1 MTWIGIGNTIGRRRG
16 GATPPDAPTGL
27 AATVVSDSQIDLS
40 WDAVEGATSY
50 KVYYGTDG
58 VTFPYS
64 TTSTT
69 NSKNVTGLNAYTR
82 YYFKISALNGT
93 LEGDASDSV
102 NDWTAWKGVL
112 TSTGDGSGVSA
123 IRLYFQTTNVVATLD
138 GTGKFYS
145 DSGGT
150 TDESSTYTFVAG
162 DLRTRYLKVPSGTSN
177 LLIFAKGNWLKFGD
191 NISSGW
197 ESSTNAASLAFTL
210 TGMPVMTHLRI
221 TGTSTIT
228 DALPTG
234 LTFLHFYGAS
244 IAWTYNGALPT
255 GLTYLYFH
263 GASIAWTYNGA
274 LPTGLTYL
282 VLAGNSIAWTYNGA
296 LPTGLTY
303 LYFNGNSIA
312 WTYNGAL
319 PTGLTHLHFYGNSIA
334 WTYNGAL
341 PTGLTYLYFNGN
353 SIAWT
358 YNGALP
364 TGLTFLRLEGNSIAW
379 TYNGA
384 LPTGLT
390 YLVLA
395 GNSIAWTGLDIGNN
409 GNITSFNLIN
419 YRITK
424 MSSADMVTLLTQM
437 KNRTGSLPATVTIN
451 DYADYAS
458 PPSEVTDA
466 VAALKAAKSITTV
479 NLGA

>member
-255 GLTYLYFH
+255 GLTYLYF
-263 GASIAWTYNGA
+263 N
-274 LPTGLTYL
+274 
-282 VLAGNSIAWTYNGA
+282 
-296 LPTGLTY
+296 
-303 LYFNGNSIA
+303 
-312 WTYNGAL
+312 
-319 PTGLTHLHFYGNSIA
+319 
-334 WTYNGAL
+334 
-341 PTGLTYLYFNGN
+341 
-353 SIAWT
+353 
-358 YNGALP
+358 
-364 TGLTFLRLEGNSIAW
+364 
-379 TYNGA
+379 
-384 LPTGLT
+384 
-390 YLVLA
+390 

>member
-191 NISSGW
+191 NIPSGW

-234 LTFLHFYGAS
+234 LT
-244 IAWTYNGALPT
+244 
-255 GLTYLYFH
+255 
-263 GASIAWTYNGA
+263 
-274 LPTGLTYL
+274 
-282 VLAGNSIAWTYNGA
+282 
-296 LPTGLTY
+296 Y

-319 PTGLTHLHFYGNSIA
+319 PTGLTYLYLVGNSIA

-341 PTGLTYLYFNGN
+341 PTGLTYLHFN
-353 SIAWT
+353 
-358 YNGALP
+358 
-364 TGLTFLRLEGNSIAW
+364 GNSIAW

-390 YLVLA
+390 YLVFN

>member
-1 MTWIGIGNTIGRRRG
+1 
-16 GATPPDAPTGL
+16 
-27 AATVVSDSQIDLS
+27 
-40 WDAVEGATSY
+40 
-50 KVYYGTDG
+50 
-58 VTFPYS
+58 
-64 TTSTT
+64 
-69 NSKNVTGLNAYTR
+69 
-82 YYFKISALNGT
+82 
-93 LEGDASDSV
+93 
-102 NDWTAWKGVL
+102 
-112 TSTGDGSGVSA
+112 
-123 IRLYFQTTNVVATLD
+123 
-138 GTGKFYS
+138 
-145 DSGGT
+145 
-150 TDESSTYTFVAG
+150 
-162 DLRTRYLKVPSGTSN
+162 LKVPSGTSN

-197 ESSTNAASLAFTL
+197 EPSTNAASLAFTL

-234 LTFLHFYGAS
+234 LKFLHFYGNS

-274 LPTGLTYL
+274 LPTGLT
-282 VLAGNSIAWTYNGA
+282 N
-296 LPTGLTY
+296 

-319 PTGLTHLHFYGNSIA
+319 PTGLTY
-334 WTYNGAL
+334 
-341 PTGLTYLYFNGN
+341 
-353 SIAWT
+353 
-358 YNGALP
+358 
-364 TGLTFLRLEGNSIAW
+364 LRLVG
-379 TYNGA
+379 Y
-384 LPTGLT
+384 
-390 YLVLA
+390 
-395 GNSIAWTGLDIGNN
+395 SIAWTGLDIGNN

>member
-1 MTWIGIGNTIGRRRG
+1 MLKRIDMTWIGIGNTIGRRRG

-112 TSTGDGSGVSA
+112 TSTGDGSGVST
-123 IRLYFQTTNVVATLD
+123 IRLYFQTTDVVATLD

-191 NISSGW
+191 NIPSGW

-234 LTFLHFYGAS
+234 LTFLHFYG
-244 IAWTYNGALPT
+244 
-255 GLTYLYFH
+255 
-263 GASIAWTYNGA
+263 
-274 LPTGLTYL
+274 
-282 VLAGNSIAWTYNGA
+282 NSIAWTYNGA
-296 LPTGLTY
+296 LPTGLTN

-319 PTGLTHLHFYGNSIA
+319 PT
-334 WTYNGAL
+334 W
-341 PTGLTYLYFNGN
+341 
-353 SIAWT
+353 
-358 YNGALP
+358 
-364 TGLTFLRLEGNSIAW
+364 LTFLRLEGNSIAW

-390 YLVLA
+390 NLYFN

-409 GNITSFNLIN
+409 GNITSFDLIN

-437 KNRTGSLPATVTIN
+437 KNRTGSLPSTVTIN
-451 DYADYAS
+451 DYADYAN

>member
-177 LLIFAKGNWLKFGD
+177 LLIFAKGNWLKFGND
-191 NISSGW
+191 AFLLGW
-197 ESSTNAASLAFTL
+197 ASSTNAASLAFTL
-210 TGMPVMTHLRI
+210 TGMPVMTHLSI
-221 TGTSTIT
+221 AGTSTIT
-228 DALPTG
+228 GALPTG
-234 LTFLHFYGAS
+234 LTFLR
-244 IAWTYNGALPT
+244 
-255 GLTYLYFH
+255 
-263 GASIAWTYNGA
+263 
-274 LPTGLTYL
+274 L
-282 VLAGNSIAWTYNGA
+282 VGNSIAWTYNGA

-303 LYFNGNSIA
+303 LR
-312 WTYNGAL
+312 L
-319 PTGLTHLHFYGNSIA
+319 YGS
-334 WTYNGAL
+334 
-341 PTGLTYLYFNGN
+341 
-353 SIAWT
+353 
-358 YNGALP
+358 
-364 TGLTFLRLEGNSIAW
+364 
-379 TYNGA
+379 
-384 LPTGLT
+384 
-390 YLVLA
+390 
-395 GNSIAWTGLDIGNN
+395 SIAWTGLDIGNN
-409 GNITSFNLIN
+409 GNITYFNLDN

>member
-1 MTWIGIGNTIGRRRG
+1 MLKRIDMTWIGIGNTIGRRRG

-112 TSTGDGSGVSA
+112 TSTGDGSGVST
-123 IRLYFQTTNVVATLD
+123 IRLYFQTTDVVATLD

-191 NISSGW
+191 NIPSGW

-234 LTFLHFYGAS
+234 LTFLHFYGNS

-255 GLTYLYFH
+255 GLTNLYFH
-263 GASIAWTYNGA
+263 GA
-274 LPTGLTYL
+274 
-282 VLAGNSIAWTYNGA
+282 SIAWTYNGA

-319 PTGLTHLHFYGNSIA
+319 PT
-334 WTYNGAL
+334 W
-341 PTGLTYLYFNGN
+341 
-353 SIAWT
+353 
-358 YNGALP
+358 
-364 TGLTFLRLEGNSIAW
+364 LTFLRLEGNSIAW

-390 YLVLA
+390 NLYFN

-409 GNITSFNLIN
+409 GNITSFDLIN

-437 KNRTGSLPATVTIN
+437 KNRTGSLPSTVTIN
-451 DYADYAS
+451 DYADYAN

>member
-112 TSTGDGSGVSA
+112 TSTGDGSGVST

-191 NISSGW
+191 NIPSGW

-234 LTFLHFYGAS
+234 LTFLHFYGNS

-282 VLAGNSIAWTYNGA
+282 RLHGA
-296 LPTGLTY
+296 
-303 LYFNGNSIA
+303 
-312 WTYNGAL
+312 
-319 PTGLTHLHFYGNSIA
+319 
-334 WTYNGAL
+334 
-341 PTGLTYLYFNGN
+341 
-353 SIAWT
+353 
-358 YNGALP
+358 
-364 TGLTFLRLEGNSIAW
+364 SIAW

-390 YLVLA
+390 YLVLS

>member
-1 MTWIGIGNTIGRRRG
+1 LLKRIDMTWIGIGNTIGRRRG

-112 TSTGDGSGVSA
+112 TSTGTGAGVST
-123 IRLYFQTTNVVATLD
+123 IRLYFQTTDVVATLD

-145 DSGGT
+145 DSAGT

-162 DLRTRYLKVPSGTSN
+162 ALRTRYLKVTSGTSN

-191 NISSGW
+191 DSSLLGW
-197 ESSTNAASLAFTL
+197 ASSTNAASLAFTL
-210 TGMPVMTHLRI
+210 TGMPVMTHLSI

-228 DALPTG
+228 GALPTG
-234 LTFLHFYGAS
+234 LTFLYLLGNQIAWTYNGALSTRLTYLYFYGSS

-255 GLTYLYFH
+255 GLTYLRLS
-263 GASIAWTYNGA
+263 GNSIAWTYGGA

-282 VLAGNSIAWTYNGA
+282 CLS
-296 LPTGLTY
+296 
-303 LYFNGNSIA
+303 
-312 WTYNGAL
+312 
-319 PTGLTHLHFYGNSIA
+319 
-334 WTYNGAL
+334 
-341 PTGLTYLYFNGN
+341 
-353 SIAWT
+353 
-358 YNGALP
+358 
-364 TGLTFLRLEGNSIAW
+364 
-379 TYNGA
+379 
-384 LPTGLT
+384 
-390 YLVLA
+390 

-409 GNITSFNLIN
+409 GDITYFNLAN

-437 KNRTGSLPATVTIN
+437 KNRTGLLPATVIIN

>member
-1 MTWIGIGNTIGRRRG
+1 MAKRYNILRDTGRERVLDMYSNGSYQRIHWDRYDSDYDSRG

-112 TSTGDGSGVSA
+112 TSTGTGAGVST
-123 IRLYFQTTNVVATLD
+123 IRLYFQTTDVVATLD

-145 DSGGT
+145 DSAGT

-162 DLRTRYLKVPSGTSN
+162 ALRTRYLKVPSGTSN
-177 LLIFAKGNWLKFGD
+177 LLIFAKGNWLKFGND
-191 NISSGW
+191 ASLLGW
-197 ESSTNAASLAFTL
+197 ASSTNAASLAFTL
-210 TGMPVMTHLRI
+210 TGMPVMTHLSI
-221 TGTSTIT
+221 AGTSTIT
-228 DALPTG
+228 GALPTG
-234 LTFLHFYGAS
+234 LTTLILSGAS

-255 GLTYLYFH
+255 GLTYLWLY
-263 GASIAWTYNGA
+263 GMSIAWTYNGA
-274 LPTGLTYL
+274 LPTGLTFLYL
-282 VLAGNSIAWTYNGA
+282 LGNQIAWTYNGA

-303 LYFNGNSIA
+303 LYLF
-312 WTYNGAL
+312 
-319 PTGLTHLHFYGNSIA
+319 
-334 WTYNGAL
+334 
-341 PTGLTYLYFNGN
+341 
-353 SIAWT
+353 
-358 YNGALP
+358 
-364 TGLTFLRLEGNSIAW
+364 
-379 TYNGA
+379 
-384 LPTGLT
+384 
-390 YLVLA
+390 

-409 GNITSFNLIN
+409 GNITNFNLAN

-437 KNRTGSLPATVTIN
+437 KNRTGSLPSTVTIN

>member
-1 MTWIGIGNTIGRRRG
+1 VVNLLKRIDMTWIGIGNTIGRRRG

-197 ESSTNAASLAFTL
+197 EPSTNAASLAFTL

-234 LTFLHFYGAS
+234 LKFLHFYGNS

-274 LPTGLTYL
+274 LPTGLT
-282 VLAGNSIAWTYNGA
+282 N
-296 LPTGLTY
+296 

-319 PTGLTHLHFYGNSIA
+319 PTGLTYLHFN
-334 WTYNGAL
+334 
-341 PTGLTYLYFNGN
+341 
-353 SIAWT
+353 
-358 YNGALP
+358 
-364 TGLTFLRLEGNSIAW
+364 
-379 TYNGA
+379 
-384 LPTGLT
+384 
-390 YLVLA
+390 

-479 NLGA
+479 DLGA